1 MGKTLSWCG
10 PGEALGWGRGAM
22 PVRIRSIEIRELG
35 GADIPGEG
43 NGKN

>member
-22 PVRIRSIEIRELG
+22 PVRIRNIKIRLLETMRKV
-35 GADIPGEG
+35 A
-43 NGKN
+43 